1 MAQEEG
7 GDGRIPGKNI
17 IVPSELD
24 SEIDRII
31 IKMNELIF
39 QIYIKYI
46 YFF

>member
-1 MAQEEG
+1 MVREEG
-7 GDGRIPGKNI
+7 GGGRILGKNI

-24 SEIDRII
+24 SGIDRVI

>member
-1 MAQEEG
+1 MAREEG
-7 GDGRIPGKNI
+7 GGGRIPGKNI
-17 IVPSELD
+17 IIPSELD
-24 SEIDRII
+24 SGIDRVI